1 MSRAHGEPLAATAS
15 RVETWLL
22 LEYRGVWAHDAI
34 DGSTLSAEVK
44 AHLRELRVA
53 LPHGR
58 PLFIRSRERRV
69 KDGLVAFFAR
79 SEEGRTELRRIELE
93 GYDDLLELD
102 VASAGAPV
110 EHPLFLVCTH
120 GKHDRCCAVYGRPL
134 YDSVR
139 ELVDDDWVWQSSHI
153 GGDRFAGNLVA
164 LPDGVYYGRVDAGE
178 ALPVVEAA
186 LDGRVYLPHYRGR
199 SCHPFPAQAAERA
212 VREETGL
219 LGVFD
224 VSVRSV
230 TRTEKGWLVTVGAGG
245 SEFDVNVT
253 REEGEATHLT
263 CSTTVLRRPRL
274 FVAGTPRARAS

>member
-1 MSRAHGEPLAATAS
+1 
-15 RVETWLL
+15 
-22 LEYRGVWAHDAI
+22 
-34 DGSTLSAEVK
+34 
-44 AHLRELRVA
+44 LRELRVE

-58 PLFIRSRERRV
+58 PLFVRRRERRA
-69 KDGLVAFFAR
+69 KDGLLAFFAR
-79 SEEGRTELRRIELE
+79 SEDARTELRRIELDR
-93 GYDDLLELD
+93 YDDLLELD

-134 YDSVR
+134 YDSMR
-139 ELVDDDWVWQSSHI
+139 ELVEDEWVWQSSHV

-186 LDGRVYLPHYRGR
+186 LDGRVHLPHYRGR
-199 SCHPFPAQAAERA
+199 SCHAFPAQAAERA

-224 VSVRSV
+224 VSVRRV
-230 TRTEKGWLVTVGAGG
+230 ARTEQGWLVTVVAGG
-245 SEFDVNVT
+245 AEFEVQVT
-253 REEGEATHLT
+253 PEEGEPTYLT
-263 CSTTVLRRPRL
+263 CSTQVLRRPRHY
-274 FVAGTPRARAS
+274 VAGFPRVGGSPRARAS